1 MPRVAVTLQN
11 NAPRDAPDHIR
22 RHVPHY
28 CALETATRVWNRVMA
43 DALDGT
49 FDPITDIAVVNVN
62 SNFSSELF
70 AEDAT
75 VVVEV
80 AKIGTTSV
88 TLGVGIEQGGI
99 RAADMSVTLVQVGD
113 GRTVSRPWSPE
124 QIASLEA
131 LRSPAALADQA

>member
-1 MPRVAVTLQN
+1 
-11 NAPRDAPDHIR
+11 
-22 RHVPHY
+22 
-28 CALETATRVWNRVMA
+28 MA

-70 AEDAT
+70 TEEAM

-88 TLGVGIEQGGI
+88 TLGGVGGIEQGGI